1 MRARFRWHRTMTIAL
16 AVAFVAAALVHER
29 EVSLLASAAADRLP
43 LGWLAVFGAAVLC
56 FVCGASSRS
65 TTHNADERR
74 LEDAPD

>member
-1 MRARFRWHRTMTIAL
+1 MTTRFRWHRTMTIAL
-16 AVAFVAAALVHER
+16 AVAFIAATLVHER
-29 EVSLLASAAADRLP
+29 EVSLLTTADAHRLP

-65 TTHNADERR
+65 TPNGADERR